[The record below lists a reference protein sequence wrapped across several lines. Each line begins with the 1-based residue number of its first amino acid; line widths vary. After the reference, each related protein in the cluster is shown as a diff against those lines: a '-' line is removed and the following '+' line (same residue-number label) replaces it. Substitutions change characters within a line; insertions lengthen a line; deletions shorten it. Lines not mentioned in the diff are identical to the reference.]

1 VSGVMGKD
9 ARTRAGSPA
18 RAFVCVGAE
27 ETEYLRAGC
36 GAVVVLLTAEFNN
49 PAALELIALLS
60 ASFLVICPRI
70 PRGVAFADW
79 LSNVMDG
86 LGFAR
91 VSIVAET
98 TFVTDV
104 LRLAAED
111 EARVHRVAVL
121 AARSEI
127 AEVSR
132 FLE

>member
-1 VSGVMGKD
+1 MGKD

-36 GAVVVLLTAEFNN
+36 GAVVVLLIAEFDD
-49 PAALELIALLS
+49 PAALALIALLS
-60 ASFLVICPRI
+60 ADFLVISPRI
-70 PRGVAFADW
+70 PRGVVFANW
-79 LSNVMDG
+79 LSNLMDG

-98 TFVTDV
+98 PFVADV
-104 LRLAAED
+104 LRLAVED

-121 AARSEI
+121 AAKSETE
-127 AEVSR
+127 EVLR